1 MQNQEPAPKVVAFRS
16 YCMQVWYESAGVLTV
31 EVEET
36 RECPGFLWG
45 WKNDMGW

>member
-16 YCMQVWYESAGVLTV
+16 YCMQVWYESARGLTV

-45 WKNDMGW
+45 